1 MSIYDYNVPTA
12 NGENLALST
21 LKGKVLVIV
30 NTATGCG
37 FTPQYEGLEK
47 MYDAAVLG
55 SGPMAS
61 MPHFSKGPKDVIG
74 C

>member
-30 NTATGCG
+30 NTVAKKTS
-37 FTPQYEGLEK
+37 ENSLW
-47 MYDAAVLG
+47 
-55 SGPMAS
+55 
-61 MPHFSKGPKDVIG
+61 
-74 C
+74 